1 MLQNNRTGIVFI
13 IIGMAI
19 FSIHDSFIK
28 VLSTDVSLIQ
38 IQFVRSLVAVLT
50 ILIYLRLTH
59 QPFSFRTGY
68 PLLTLARGLLSFFG
82 YSAFYLAQS
91 KMPIANISVL
101 FLTSPFFI
109 TIISIFFFDSQ
120 VGWRRWLAMLIGFCG
135 VIIICNPEGGK
146 LNLYYVIPVLVA
158 IAYALSIILAK
169 KTADKDTLYQ
179 TIVFQHL
186 IAGSIALVLGL
197 SFGDGRFDNEK
208 YGEIQFV
215 VRAWSLE
222 DPSIILSLVGL
233 SVVGV
238 GGMGFLLQA
247 YRIADP
253 AVVSPYEYSF
263 LIWMILWGYL
273 IWSDIPS
280 ASEATGMLLIVCGG
294 VYMFYREQI
303 RNQEIAINSSLR

>member
-1 MLQNNRTGIVFI
+1 MLEKNRTGVFLI
-13 IIGMAI
+13 IIGMTI

-28 VLSTDVSLIQ
+28 VLSTDISLIQ
-38 IQFVRSLVAVLT
+38 IQFVRSSIAVLT
-50 ILIYLRLTH
+50 ILIYLKLTK
-59 QPFSFRTGY
+59 QPFVFRTGY
-68 PLLTLARGLLSFFG
+68 PFLTLVRGLLSFFG

-109 TIISIFFFDSQ
+109 TIISIYFFDSR
-120 VGWRRWLAMLIGFCG
+120 VGWRRWLAMVIGFCG
-135 VIIICNPEGGK
+135 VIFICSPEGGQ

-158 IAYALSIILAK
+158 VAYALSVILAK

-186 IAGSIALVLGL
+186 IAGSIAAVLGL
-197 SFGDGRFDNEK
+197 TFGDGRFDNEK
-208 YGEIQFV
+208 YSEIEFV
-215 VRAWSLE
+215 VRAWSLG
-222 DPSIILSLVGL
+222 DPSIMLSLIGL

-247 YRIADP
+247 YRVADP
-253 AVVSPYEYSF
+253 AVVSPYEYTF
-263 LIWMILWGYL
+263 LIWMVLWGYL
-273 IWSDIPS
+273 IWGDIPS
-280 ASEATGMLLIVCGG
+280 VIEATGMLLIVGAG

-303 RNQEIAINSSLR
+303 RNQELAVDTTLR

>member
-1 MLQNNRTGIVFI
+1 MLEKNRTGVFLIV
-13 IIGMAI
+13 IGMTI

-28 VLSTDVSLIQ
+28 VLSTDISLIQ
-38 IQFVRSLVAVLT
+38 IQFVRSSIAVLT
-50 ILIYLRLTH
+50 ILIYLKLTK
-59 QPFSFRTGY
+59 QPFVFRTGY
-68 PLLTLARGLLSFFG
+68 PFLTLVRGLLSFFG

-109 TIISIFFFDSQ
+109 TIISIYFFDSR
-120 VGWRRWLAMLIGFCG
+120 VGWRRWLAMVIGFCG
-135 VIIICNPEGGK
+135 VIFICSPEGGQ

-158 IAYALSIILAK
+158 VAYALSVILAK

-186 IAGSIALVLGL
+186 IAGSIAAVLGL
-197 SFGDGRFDNEK
+197 TFGDGRFDNEK
-208 YGEIQFV
+208 YSEIEFV
-215 VRAWSLE
+215 VRAWSLG
-222 DPSIILSLVGL
+222 DPSIMLSLIGL

-238 GGMGFLLQA
+238 GGFGFLLQA

-253 AVVSPYEYSF
+253 AVVSPYEYTF
-263 LIWMILWGYL
+263 LIWMVLWGYL
-273 IWSDIPS
+273 IWGDIPS
-280 ASEATGMLLIVCGG
+280 VIEATGMLLIVGAG

-303 RNQEIAINSSLR
+303 RNQELAVDTTLR

>member
-1 MLQNNRTGIVFI
+1 MLEKNRTGVFLI
-13 IIGMAI
+13 IIGMTI

-28 VLSTDVSLIQ
+28 VLSTDISLIQ
-38 IQFVRSLVAVLT
+38 IQFVRSSIAVLT
-50 ILIYLRLTH
+50 ILIYLKLTK
-59 QPFSFRTGY
+59 QPFVFRTGY
-68 PLLTLARGLLSFFG
+68 PFLTLVRGLLSFFG

-109 TIISIFFFDSQ
+109 TIISIYFFDSR
-120 VGWRRWLAMLIGFCG
+120 VGWRRWLAMVIGFCG
-135 VIIICNPEGGK
+135 VIFICSPEGGQ

-158 IAYALSIILAK
+158 VAYALSVILAK

-186 IAGSIALVLGL
+186 IAGSIAAVLGL
-197 SFGDGRFDNEK
+197 TFGDGRFDNEK
-208 YGEIQFV
+208 YSEIEFV
-215 VRAWSLE
+215 VRAWSLG
-222 DPSIILSLVGL
+222 DPSIMLSLIGL

-238 GGMGFLLQA
+238 GGFGFLLQA

-253 AVVSPYEYSF
+253 AVVSPYEYTF
-263 LIWMILWGYL
+263 LIWMVLWGYL
-273 IWSDIPS
+273 IWGDIPS
-280 ASEATGMLLIVCGG
+280 VIEATGMLLIVGAG

-303 RNQEIAINSSLR
+303 RNQELAVDTTLR

>member
-1 MLQNNRTGIVFI
+1 
-13 IIGMAI
+13 
-19 FSIHDSFIK
+19 
-28 VLSTDVSLIQ
+28 
-38 IQFVRSLVAVLT
+38 
-50 ILIYLRLTH
+50 
-59 QPFSFRTGY
+59 
-68 PLLTLARGLLSFFG
+68 
-82 YSAFYLAQS
+82 
-91 KMPIANISVL
+91 MPIANISVL

-135 VIIICNPEGGK
+135 VIIICSPEGGK

-197 SFGDGRFDNEK
+197 YFGDGRFDNEK

-273 IWSDIPS
+273 IWGDIPS

-303 RNQEIAINSSLR
+303 RNQEIAIDSSLR

>member
-1 MLQNNRTGIVFI
+1 MLEKNRTGVFLI
-13 IIGMAI
+13 IIGMTI

-28 VLSTDVSLIQ
+28 VLSTDISLIQ
-38 IQFVRSLVAVLT
+38 IQFVRSSIAVLT
-50 ILIYLRLTH
+50 ILIYLKLTK
-59 QPFSFRTGY
+59 QPFVFRTGY
-68 PLLTLARGLLSFFG
+68 PFLTLVRGLLSFFG

-109 TIISIFFFDSQ
+109 TIISIYFFDSR
-120 VGWRRWLAMLIGFCG
+120 VGWRRWLAMVIGFCG
-135 VIIICNPEGGK
+135 VIFICSPEGGQ

-158 IAYALSIILAK
+158 VAYALSVILAK

-186 IAGSIALVLGL
+186 IAGSIAAVLGL
-197 SFGDGRFDNEK
+197 TFGDGRFDNEK
-208 YGEIQFV
+208 YSEIEFV
-215 VRAWSLE
+215 VRAWSLG
-222 DPSIILSLVGL
+222 DPSIMLSLIGL

-238 GGMGFLLQA
+238 GGFGFLLQA

-273 IWSDIPS
+273 FWGDIPS
-280 ASEATGMLLIVCGG
+280 ASEAAGMLLIVSAGI
-294 VYMFYREQI
+294 YMFYREHI
-303 RNQEIAINSSLR
+303 RNQELATDTTLR

>member
-1 MLQNNRTGIVFI
+1 MLEKNRTGVFLI
-13 IIGMAI
+13 IIGMTI

-28 VLSTDVSLIQ
+28 VLSTDISLIQ
-38 IQFVRSLVAVLT
+38 IQFVRSSIAVLT
-50 ILIYLRLTH
+50 ILIYLKLTK
-59 QPFSFRTGY
+59 QPFVFRTGY
-68 PLLTLARGLLSFFG
+68 PFLTLVRGLLSFFG

-109 TIISIFFFDSQ
+109 TIISIYFFDSR
-120 VGWRRWLAMLIGFCG
+120 VGWRRWLAMVIGFCG
-135 VIIICNPEGGK
+135 VIFICSPEGGQ

-158 IAYALSIILAK
+158 VAYALSVILAK

-186 IAGSIALVLGL
+186 IAGSIAAVLGL
-197 SFGDGRFDNEK
+197 TFGDGRFDNEK
-208 YGEIQFV
+208 YSEIEFV
-215 VRAWSLE
+215 VRAWSLG
-222 DPSIILSLVGL
+222 DPSIMLSLIGL

-238 GGMGFLLQA
+238 GGFGFLLQA

-273 IWSDIPS
+273 FWGDIPS
-280 ASEATGMLLIVCGG
+280 AREAAGMLLIVSAGI
-294 VYMFYREQI
+294 YMFYREHV
-303 RNQEIAINSSLR
+303 RNQELAIDTTLR

>member
-1 MLQNNRTGIVFI
+1 MLEKNRNGVFLI
-13 IIGMAI
+13 IIGMTI

-28 VLSTDVSLIQ
+28 VLSTDISLIQ
-38 IQFVRSLVAVLT
+38 IQFVRSSIAVLT
-50 ILIYLRLTH
+50 ILIYLKLTK
-59 QPFSFRTGY
+59 QPFVFRTGY
-68 PLLTLARGLLSFFG
+68 PFLTLVRGLLSFFG

-109 TIISIFFFDSQ
+109 TIISIYFFDSR
-120 VGWRRWLAMLIGFCG
+120 VGWRRWLAMVIGFCG
-135 VIIICNPEGGK
+135 VIFICSPEGGQ

-158 IAYALSIILAK
+158 VAYALSVILAK

-186 IAGSIALVLGL
+186 IAGSIAAVLGL
-197 SFGDGRFDNEK
+197 TFGDGRFDNEK
-208 YGEIQFV
+208 YSEIEFV
-215 VRAWSLE
+215 VRAWSLG
-222 DPSIILSLVGL
+222 DPSIMLSLIGL

-238 GGMGFLLQA
+238 GGFGFLLQA

-253 AVVSPYEYSF
+253 AVVSPYEYTF
-263 LIWMILWGYL
+263 LIWMVLWGYL
-273 IWSDIPS
+273 IWGDIPS
-280 ASEATGMLLIVCGG
+280 VIEATGMLLIVGAG

-303 RNQEIAINSSLR
+303 RNQELAVDTTLR

>member
-1 MLQNNRTGIVFI
+1 MLEKNRTGVFLI
-13 IIGMAI
+13 IIGMTI

-38 IQFVRSLVAVLT
+38 IQFVRSSIAVLT
-50 ILIYLRLTH
+50 ILIYLKLTK
-59 QPFSFRTGY
+59 QPFVFRTGY
-68 PLLTLARGLLSFFG
+68 PFLTLVRGLLSFFG

-109 TIISIFFFDSQ
+109 TIISIYFFDSR
-120 VGWRRWLAMLIGFCG
+120 VGWRRWLAMVIGFCG
-135 VIIICNPEGGK
+135 VIFICSPEGGQ

-158 IAYALSIILAK
+158 VAYALSVILAK

-186 IAGSIALVLGL
+186 IAGSIAAVLGL
-197 SFGDGRFDNEK
+197 TFGDGRFDNEK
-208 YGEIQFV
+208 YSEIEFV
-215 VRAWSLE
+215 VRAWSLG
-222 DPSIILSLVGL
+222 DPSIMLSLIGL

-238 GGMGFLLQA
+238 GGFGFLLQA

-253 AVVSPYEYSF
+253 AVVSPYEYTF
-263 LIWMILWGYL
+263 LIWMVLWGYL
-273 IWSDIPS
+273 IWGDIPS
-280 ASEATGMLLIVCGG
+280 VIEATGMLLIVGAG

-303 RNQEIAINSSLR
+303 RNQELAVDTTLR

>member
-1 MLQNNRTGIVFI
+1 MLEKNRTGVFLI
-13 IIGMAI
+13 IIGMTI

-28 VLSTDVSLIQ
+28 VLSTDISLIQ
-38 IQFVRSLVAVLT
+38 IQFVRSSIAVLT
-50 ILIYLRLTH
+50 ILIYLKLTK
-59 QPFSFRTGY
+59 QPFVFRTGY
-68 PLLTLARGLLSFFG
+68 PFLTLVRGLLSFFG

-109 TIISIFFFDSQ
+109 TIISIYFFDSR
-120 VGWRRWLAMLIGFCG
+120 VGWRRWLAMVIGFCG
-135 VIIICNPEGGK
+135 VIFICSPKGGQ

-158 IAYALSIILAK
+158 VAYALSVILAK

-186 IAGSIALVLGL
+186 IAGSIAAVLGL
-197 SFGDGRFDNEK
+197 TFGDGRFDNEK
-208 YGEIQFV
+208 YSEIEFV
-215 VRAWSLE
+215 VRAWSLG
-222 DPSIILSLVGL
+222 DPSIMLSLIGL

-238 GGMGFLLQA
+238 GGFGFLLQA

-253 AVVSPYEYSF
+253 AVVSPYEYTF
-263 LIWMILWGYL
+263 LIWMVLWGYL
-273 IWSDIPS
+273 IWGDIPS
-280 ASEATGMLLIVCGG
+280 VIEATGMLLIVGAG

-303 RNQEIAINSSLR
+303 RNQELAVDTTLR

>member
-1 MLQNNRTGIVFI
+1 MLEKNRTGVFLI
-13 IIGMAI
+13 IIGMTI

-38 IQFVRSLVAVLT
+38 IQFVRSSIAVLT
-50 ILIYLRLTH
+50 ILIYLKLTK
-59 QPFSFRTGY
+59 QPFVFRTGY
-68 PLLTLARGLLSFFG
+68 PFLTLVRGLLSFFG

-109 TIISIFFFDSQ
+109 TIISIYFFDSR
-120 VGWRRWLAMLIGFCG
+120 VGWRRWLAMVIGFCG
-135 VIIICNPEGGK
+135 VIFICSPEGGQ

-158 IAYALSIILAK
+158 VAYALSVILAK

-186 IAGSIALVLGL
+186 IAGSIAAVLGL
-197 SFGDGRFDNEK
+197 TFGDGRFDNEK
-208 YGEIQFV
+208 YSEIEFV
-215 VRAWSLE
+215 VRAWSLG
-222 DPSIILSLVGL
+222 DPSIMLSLIGL

-247 YRIADP
+247 YRVADP
-253 AVVSPYEYSF
+253 AVVSPYEYTF
-263 LIWMILWGYL
+263 LIWMVLWGYL
-273 IWSDIPS
+273 IWGDIPS
-280 ASEATGMLLIVCGG
+280 VIEATGMLLIVGAG

-303 RNQEIAINSSLR
+303 RNQELAVDTTLR

>member
-1 MLQNNRTGIVFI
+1 MLEKNRTGVFLI
-13 IIGMAI
+13 IIGMTI

-28 VLSTDVSLIQ
+28 VLSTDISLIQ
-38 IQFVRSLVAVLT
+38 IQFVRSSIAVLT
-50 ILIYLRLTH
+50 ILIYLKLTK
-59 QPFSFRTGY
+59 QPFVFRTGY
-68 PLLTLARGLLSFFG
+68 PFLTLVRGLLSFFG

-109 TIISIFFFDSQ
+109 TIISIYFFDSR
-120 VGWRRWLAMLIGFCG
+120 VGWRRWLAMVIGFCG
-135 VIIICNPEGGK
+135 VIFICSPEGGQ

-158 IAYALSIILAK
+158 VAYALSVILAK

-186 IAGSIALVLGL
+186 IAGSIAAVLGL
-197 SFGDGRFDNEK
+197 TFGDGRFDNEK
-208 YGEIQFV
+208 YSEIEFV
-215 VRAWSLE
+215 VRAWSLG
-222 DPSIILSLVGL
+222 DPSIMLSLIGL

-238 GGMGFLLQA
+238 GGFGFLLQA

-253 AVVSPYEYSF
+253 AVVSPYEYTF
-263 LIWMILWGYL
+263 LIWMVLWGYL
-273 IWSDIPS
+273 IWGDIPS
-280 ASEATGMLLIVCGG
+280 VIEATGMLLIVGAG

-303 RNQEIAINSSLR
+303 RNQELAVDTTLS

>member
-1 MLQNNRTGIVFI
+1 MLEKNRTGVFFI
-13 IIGMAI
+13 IIGMTI

-28 VLSTDVSLIQ
+28 VLSTDISLIQ
-38 IQFVRSLVAVLT
+38 IQFVRSSIAVLT
-50 ILIYLRLTH
+50 ILIYLKLTK
-59 QPFSFRTGY
+59 QPFVFRTGY
-68 PLLTLARGLLSFFG
+68 PFLTLARGLLSFFG

-109 TIISIFFFDSQ
+109 TIISIYFFDSR
-120 VGWRRWLAMLIGFCG
+120 VGWRRWLSMVIGFCG
-135 VIIICNPEGGK
+135 VIFICNPESGQ

-158 IAYALSIILAK
+158 VAYALSVILAK

-186 IAGSIALVLGL
+186 IAGSIAAVLGL
-197 SFGDGRFDNEK
+197 TFGDGRFDNEK
-208 YGEIQFV
+208 YSEIEFV
-215 VRAWSLE
+215 VRAWSID
-222 DPSIILSLVGL
+222 DPSIMLSLIGL
-233 SVVGV
+233 SIVGV
-238 GGMGFLLQA
+238 GGFGFLLQA

-253 AVVSPYEYSF
+253 AVDSPYEYTF

-273 IWSDIPS
+273 IWGDIPS
-280 ASEATGMLLIVCGG
+280 ASAAIGMLLIVSAG

-303 RNQEIAINSSLR
+303 RNRELAIDTTLR